1 MFIWFVWNKFRIT
14 EVCRIVSCRH
24 LFWSDKTFV
33 LLVYCDIWHF
43 ELSVNCNYA
52 AEPPKRQIC
61 YWHLQKCETTLP
73 TQFFPALLPSHV
85 WYQTLVTGFRFCYIC
100 TRLPFI
106 RLPPLASYSTLWE
119 TFLLSLNPQI
129 GRPYEHSFLT
139 PCTKAPGE
147 PAHSQAAAGK
157 EQIGR
162 RRWRKVCTLSPMY
175 CPLK

>member
-119 TFLLSLNPQI
+119 KPSSYP
-129 GRPYEHSFLT
+129 ST
-139 PCTKAPGE
+139 PRQVDPTSTHFWPLAQKHLGNQRTARLQ
-147 PAHSQAAAGK
+147 QAK
-157 EQIGR
+157 SR
-162 RRWRKVCTLSPMY
+162 
-175 CPLK
+175 